1 MGAIRKGRDCTEE
14 TGKELDF
21 SIVCYLL
28 YAKSKKK
35 WYKWTYK
42 TETNSQTY
50 RMKLRLLGEKSGG
63 KDN

>member
-35 WYKWTYK
+35 
-42 TETNSQTY
+42 
-50 RMKLRLLGEKSGG
+50 
-63 KDN
+63 